1 MNPAVAPPPRMRRL
15 RRLVLFLAIACLLAL
30 WLLQPERAG
39 QLLLWQAGK
48 ALNLQISAQSIDYS
62 VRGIPRLELRDVV
75 AQRSSDP
82 ATLLRA
88 KRVFIA
94 LPWRT
99 LHSMGDDLR
108 IERIA
113 LDAPELN
120 LPALQRWLATRP
132 PSKTRIP
139 VITHGVQLRDGR
151 IVNDDWQIDQ
161 LAIHIPSLHP
171 TQLLRMRVQGRYHA
185 ASLKLPVDLAISL
198 QTPQRLLEGQ
208 RAGIAG
214 AGHMTLADAQW
225 RVPLQIFLAGP
236 LRIGKDSA
244 LLQPAKLGLTGRY
257 ENGSTQL
264 PFRLGLFGPMAFN
277 SASWRFVPATLVLH
291 GGGPIPDTQARGSL
305 TLGQT
310 LRLHLQGQLAQWPQQ
325 WPALPAPLSASHS
338 ALPFVLDYRGA
349 PGLTDALAL
358 SLRRDATTFDAQL
371 RLPAVVTWV
380 NAGNTGS
387 PLPPLTGTLSTPRI
401 DIGGA
406 VLDGVEVDIRH
417 SP

>member
-15 RRLVLFLAIACLLAL
+15 RRLALFLAIACLLAL

-39 QLLLWQAGK
+39 RLLLRQAGQ
-48 ALNLQISAQSIDYS
+48 ALHLELHAQSIHYS
-62 VRGIPRLELRDVV
+62 VRDTPRLELRGVV
-75 AQRSSDP
+75 AQRPNDP
-82 ATLLRA
+82 TALLRA
-88 KRVFIA
+88 QRVFIA

-99 LHSMGDDLR
+99 LRSMGADLR

-113 LDAPELN
+113 LDAPVLN

-132 PSKTRIP
+132 PSATRIP

-171 TQLLRMRVQGRYHA
+171 TQLLRMHVQGRYRA
-185 ASLKLPVDLAISL
+185 ASLRLPVDLAISL
-198 QTPQRLLEGQ
+198 HTPQRLLEGQ

-244 LLQPAKLGLTGRY
+244 LLQPAKLGLAGHY
-257 ENGSTQL
+257 ENGSTQR

-291 GGGPIPDTQARGSL
+291 GAGPIPNTQARGSL

-349 PGLTDALAL
+349 LGLTDALSL

-406 VLDGVEVDIRH
+406 VLEGVEVDISH